1 MSTNRTEA
9 VIERIRT
16 SIGVKTDAELCR
28 ALNLKPQ
35 TLSGWKS
42 RDSIPYELCEQVVS
56 KYDASMDWLLTGEG
70 AMYRSAQPAPFDTL
84 SAREEAVL
92 AMFRA
97 LDEDAQREI
106 QQVAEEKKRLRDVEQ
121 QIKELQALLPHG
133 KRSA

>member
-9 VIERIRT
+9 VIERIRA
-16 SIGVKTDAELCR
+16 SIGVNTDAGLCR
-28 ALNLKPQ
+28 TLGLKPQ

-42 RDSIPYELCEQVVS
+42 RDSIPYELCEQIAGKYEVS
-56 KYDASMDWLLTGEG
+56 IDWLLTGEG
-70 AMYRSAQPAPFDTL
+70 PMYRSAQPAPAAPL
-84 SAREEAVL
+84 SSREEAVL
-92 AMFRA
+92 AMFRS

-121 QIKELQALLPHG
+121 QIKELRALLPES